1 MGNTCSAEGACF
13 ASDTRAP
20 LDHKATVPDD
30 HGPGGA
36 INTPRPPTNRDAG
49 AQQGGNATNGTGP
62 AAGASADTAAGAGP
76 APAVAAAAAGPA
88 APNASNQATHP
99 PPGPQEPKQFSKTFR
114 ILLLGAGESGKTTF
128 TQQLSLIH
136 NINQISDEER
146 KRNTLQA
153 LHENIIQ
160 CMSATAANALR
171 LGFAFSQE
179 ENEKLDAIKTALK
192 LDRVFAEDVLQLWNT
207 EVMQKSYQQKNKYW
221 VLDTAEWLI
230 GNVTRFAEDS
240 YMPTREDII
249 LSRRRT
255 TGITEH
261 TYIVDDT
268 AFTIIDVGG
277 QRAERRKWVQ
287 FFADVHCIVFFVS
300 AIGFCK
306 VLFEDRNTYQMK
318 EALELFSATFRVPA
332 PQTGPRIDND
342 WQDYVFE
349 TTPIHVVFN
358 KMDMLE
364 SSLLKHNLSSCFPA
378 YKAHNSPDPVMSFL
392 QQIFTE
398 RVASIRA
405 PPDFHRISATN
416 EEDVHDIFSKI
427 SNFLVEKEKAGI
439 ALNMFMQIEKQRERD
454 ATSRGP
460 PADMQRG
467 QRGARQPA
475 GGKGDADAE
484 KKRNRQRMK
493 RIQELMRD
501 NP

>member
-1 MGNTCSAEGACF
+1 MGNTCSAEGACC
-13 ASDTRAP
+13 ASDPRAGLDPSASVPEETHNAAPTPRQTGAASNPAAPPSNAGGAAPGAPAGAEPPAGGAASVAPRAP
-20 LDHKATVPDD
+20 SVA
-30 HGPGGA
+30 PG
-36 INTPRPPTNRDAG
+36 
-49 AQQGGNATNGTGP
+49 
-62 AAGASADTAAGAGP
+62 
-76 APAVAAAAAGPA
+76 AAAAT
-88 APNASNQATHP
+88 ASASALP
-99 PPGPQEPKQFSKTFR
+99 PPGPHEPKQFSKTFR

-136 NINQISDEER
+136 NINQISEEER

-153 LHENIIQ
+153 LHENVIQ
-160 CMSATAANALR
+160 CMSATAANAMR
-171 LGFAFSQE
+171 LGYSLSQE
-179 ENEKLDAIKTALK
+179 EAEKLDAIKTAPK
-192 LDRVFAEDVLQLWNT
+192 LDRIFAEDVLQLWNT
-207 EVMQKSYQQKNKYW
+207 EVMQRSYQQKNKYW

-230 GNVTRFAEDS
+230 ANVTRFADEAYS
-240 YMPTREDII
+240 PTREDII

-364 SSLLKHNLSSCFPA
+364 ASLGKHNLSSCFPS
-378 YKAHNSPDPVMSFL
+378 YKAQNLPDPVMQFL
-392 QQIFTE
+392 QQTFVE
-398 RVASIRA
+398 RVSSIRA

-416 EEDVHDIFSKI
+416 EADVHELFSKI

-439 ALNMFMQIEKQRERD
+439 ALNMFMQVEKQREKD
-454 ATSRGP
+454 AANNPRSP
-460 PADMQRG
+460 PAEL
-467 QRGARQPA
+467 ARQRTRQNLNG
-475 GGKGDADAE
+475 GGKDAE
-484 KKRNRQRMK
+484 QDKKRSRQRMK

-501 NP
+501 GS